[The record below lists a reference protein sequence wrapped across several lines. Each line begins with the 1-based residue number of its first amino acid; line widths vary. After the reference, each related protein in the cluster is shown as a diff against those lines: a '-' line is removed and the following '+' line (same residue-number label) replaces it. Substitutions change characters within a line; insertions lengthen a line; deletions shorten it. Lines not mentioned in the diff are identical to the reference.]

1 MNETLVVLEER
12 VLPLIVE
19 QRYLLSF
26 GVLALL
32 LFLAQTFNWLR
43 LKSAHPSETHRKVAV
58 IIGSWWK
65 ILLFCFFA
73 FWGGS
78 VTLLPA
84 FFFLTLFAAY
94 EFLGV
99 SGTKEQRGQ
108 LFPVVAAGVLL
119 HYVSFPLESPA
130 LFYASFHLYVLFL
143 VMPLMILSRQLERL
157 HQLIAAMLG
166 IMILVVFLSFP
177 VAIVH
182 FPVPGIESE
191 SQGRL
196 AVLLLLVL
204 TELNDILQFVNG
216 KLFGRRKIIPWISP
230 NKTEAGFLGGLF
242 FSTLLGTFLWP
253 QLLSLSPYQ
262 AAGLSFLLSVGGML
276 GDLVCSAIK
285 RHLGTKDFS
294 DLIPGHGGV
303 IDRLDSLLVTAP
315 IFYYFLQAFTGKGAP

>member
-1 MNETLVVLEER
+1 MNENYAALSDR
-12 VLPLIVE
+12 VLPLLTE
-19 QRYLLSF
+19 QRYLVSF

-43 LKSAHPSETHRKVAV
+43 LRSANPSDTHRKVAV
-58 IIGSWWK
+58 IISSWWK

-78 VTLLPA
+78 LTLLPA
-84 FFFLTLFAAY
+84 FFFLTLFATH

-99 SGTKEQRGQ
+99 SGLKEYRQRI
-108 LFPVVAAGVLL
+108 FPVVAAGVLL
-119 HYVSFPLESPA
+119 HYVSFPLMSPA

-143 VMPLMILSRQLERL
+143 VMPLMILSRELDRL

-166 IMILVVFLSFP
+166 IMVLTIFLSFP

-196 AVLLLLVL
+196 AVLLLIVL
-204 TELNDILQFVNG
+204 TELNDILQFLNG

-242 FSTLLGTFLWP
+242 FSTLLGAFLWP
-253 QLLSLSPYQ
+253 ELLEISLAE
-262 AAGLSFLLSVGGML
+262 AAGMSFLLSAGGML

-285 RHLGTKDFS
+285 RHLGVKDFS

-303 IDRLDSLLVTAP
+303 IDRMDSLLVTAP
-315 IFYYFLQAFTGKGAP
+315 IFYYFLQLLR